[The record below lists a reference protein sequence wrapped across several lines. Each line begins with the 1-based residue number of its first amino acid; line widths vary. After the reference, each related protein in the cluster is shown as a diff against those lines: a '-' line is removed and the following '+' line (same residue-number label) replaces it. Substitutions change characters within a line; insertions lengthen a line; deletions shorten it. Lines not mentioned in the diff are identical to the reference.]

1 MTKEQF
7 KKFCSFRDEFR
18 KQTALWNEEYNKVL
32 KEKIESLSGCEITNS
47 FIYNEKLDEI
57 NENDNIKY
65 IWIQDNPGYNEMLQ
79 NRYAVGA
86 SGKAGQNFMK
96 NEGLAEDFDREVI
109 VLNKSPIHTKV
120 TAVLSKLKNREIQDE
135 TQRYMAKA
143 IFTVHN
149 IFECDLWI
157 LGISNLKG
165 IFGTF
170 SKDME
175 KLYKNSALNKK
186 MFLYYHFSQGQFKK
200 AYNLEV
206 NTLGTDDTDKILE
219 SIGIKNRKKYFD
231 F

>member
-120 TAVLSKLKNREIQDE
+120 TAALSKLKNREIQDE

>member
-1 MTKEQF
+1 MTKKQFEQ
-7 KKFCSFRDEFR
+7 FCSFRDKFK
-18 KQTALWNEEYNKVL
+18 KQIESWNKEYNKVL
-32 KEKIESLSGCEITNS
+32 KEKIESLSGYEITNS

-57 NENDNIKY
+57 NENDNMKY

-96 NEGLAEDFDREVI
+96 SEGLVENFDKEVI
-109 VLNKSPIHTKV
+109 VLNKSPVHTKV
-120 TAVLSKLKNREIQDE
+120 TAVLSKLKNKEIQDE
-135 TQRYMAKA
+135 TQKYMAKA
-143 IFTVHN
+143 IYEVHN
-149 IFECDLWI
+149 IFKCDLWI

-170 SKDME
+170 TENIED
-175 KLYKNSALNKK
+175 LYKNSTLNKK

-200 AYNLEV
+200 AYNSAG
-206 NTLGTDDTDKILE
+206 TALGSDNTDKILKN
-219 SIGIKNRKKYFD
+219 IGIGNREKYFD

>member
-32 KEKIESLSGCEITNS
+32 KERIESLSGCEITNS

-206 NTLGTDDTDKILE
+206 STLGTDDPDKILE

>member
-86 SGKAGQNFMK
+86 SGKVGQNFMK

-200 AYNLEV
+200 AYNLEA
-206 NTLGTDDTDKILE
+206 NTLGTDDPDKILE

>member
-7 KKFCSFRDEFR
+7 EKFCSFRDEFR

-32 KEKIESLSGCEITNS
+32 KERIESLSGCEITNS

-170 SKDME
+170 SKDLE

-200 AYNLEV
+200 AYNLEA
-206 NTLGTDDTDKILE
+206 NTLGTDDPDKILE

>member
-170 SKDME
+170 SKDLE

-200 AYNLEV
+200 AYNLEA
-206 NTLGTDDTDKILE
+206 NTLGTDDPDKILE

>member
-7 KKFCSFRDEFR
+7 EKFCSFRDEFR
-18 KQTALWNEEYNKVL
+18 KQIILWNEEYNKIL

-47 FIYNEKLDEI
+47 FIYNEKLDDI

-79 NRYAVGA
+79 NRYAIGA

-200 AYNLEV
+200 AYNLEA
-206 NTLGTDDTDKILE
+206 NTLGTDDPDKILE

>member
-7 KKFCSFRDEFR
+7 KKFCSFRDGFK
-18 KQTALWNEEYNKVL
+18 KQTALWNKEYNGVL
-32 KEKIESLSGCEITNS
+32 REKIEALSGYEITDS

-79 NRYAVGA
+79 SRYAVGA

-96 NEGLAEDFDREVI
+96 SMGLVRDFDKEVI
-109 VLNKSPIHTKV
+109 ILNKSPVHTKV
-120 TAVLSKLKNREIQDE
+120 TAVLSKLKNREIQNE
-135 TQRYMAKA
+135 TQKYMADA
-143 IFTVHN
+143 AFTVQN
-149 IFECDLWI
+149 IFKCDLWI

-170 SKDME
+170 SENME
-175 KLYKNSALNKK
+175 NLYKSSSLNKK
-186 MFLYYHFSQGQFKK
+186 VFLYYHFSQGQFKK
-200 AYNLEV
+200 AYNSAGKTLE
-206 NTLGTDDTDKILE
+206 TDDTDKILK
-219 SIGIKNRKKYFD
+219 SIGTENRKKYFD

>member
-143 IFTVHN
+143 IFTVYN

-200 AYNLEV
+200 AYNLEA
-206 NTLGTDDTDKILE
+206 NTLGTDDPDKILE

>member
-7 KKFCSFRDEFR
+7 EKFCSFRDEFR
-18 KQTALWNEEYNKVL
+18 KQIILWNEEYNKIL

-47 FIYNEKLDEI
+47 FIYNEKLDDI

-79 NRYAVGA
+79 NRYAIGA

-96 NEGLAEDFDREVI
+96 NEGLTEDFDREVI

-120 TAVLSKLKNREIQDE
+120 TAVLSKLKNRDIQDE
-135 TQRYMAKA
+135 TQKYMAKA
-143 IFTVHN
+143 IFNVHN

-157 LGISNLKG
+157 LGISNLNG

-175 KLYKNSALNKK
+175 KLYKNSSLNKK

>member
-7 KKFCSFRDEFR
+7 EKFCSFRDEFR

-32 KEKIESLSGCEITNS
+32 KERIESLSGCEITNS

-200 AYNLEV
+200 AYNLEA
-206 NTLGTDDTDKILE
+206 NTLGTDDPDKILE

>member
-47 FIYNEKLDEI
+47 FIYNEKLDDI

-79 NRYAVGA
+79 NRYAIGA

-96 NEGLAEDFDREVI
+96 NEGLTEDFDREVI

-120 TAVLSKLKNREIQDE
+120 TAVLSKLKNRDIQDE
-135 TQRYMAKA
+135 TQKYMAKT

-200 AYNLEV
+200 AYNLEA
-206 NTLGTDDTDKILE
+206 NTLGTDDPDKILE

>member
-170 SKDME
+170 SKDLE

-206 NTLGTDDTDKILE
+206 STLGTDDPDKILE

>member
-32 KEKIESLSGCEITNS
+32 KERIESLSGCEITNS

-135 TQRYMAKA
+135 TQKYMAKT

-170 SKDME
+170 SNDME
-175 KLYKNSALNKK
+175 KLYKNSTLNKK
-186 MFLYYHFSQGQFKK
+186 IFLYYHFSQGQFKK

>member
-7 KKFCSFRDEFR
+7 EKFCSFRDEFR
-18 KQTALWNEEYNKVL
+18 KQIILWNEEYNKVL

-47 FIYNEKLDEI
+47 FIYNEKLDDI

-79 NRYAVGA
+79 NRYAIGA

-96 NEGLAEDFDREVI
+96 NEGLTEDFDREVI

-120 TAVLSKLKNREIQDE
+120 TAVLSKLKNRDIQDE
-135 TQRYMAKA
+135 TQKYMAKA
-143 IFTVHN
+143 IFNVHN

-157 LGISNLKG
+157 LGISNLNG

-175 KLYKNSALNKK
+175 KLYKNSSLNKK

>member
-18 KQTALWNEEYNKVL
+18 KQTALWNEEYNEVL

-200 AYNLEV
+200 AYNLEA
-206 NTLGTDDTDKILE
+206 NTLGTDDPDKILE